1 MKVIALRGKC
11 NTGKSDSLKRLIQM
25 FSCKD
30 AKILAFGLLQPVNKD
45 DVPKITSDITICAQ
59 TAPSFNGDI
68 FAVIDY
74 KGVCIGI
81 STQGD
86 DRYWLEKAYERI
98 CSSIEET
105 TPKEIPDIFVCAIR
119 SYGGT
124 NDFIADVCTELPVIV
139 YDKASIDTIGNADN
153 FGAIE
158 AEQTKLNCIQA
169 KILFDYFEQVISS
182 GG

>member
-25 FSCKD
+25 LSCKE
-30 AKILAFGLLQPVNKD
+30 AKVLAFGLLQPVNKD
-45 DVPKITSDITICAQ
+45 DAPKIITDIAICAQ
-59 TAPSFNGDI
+59 NARSFNGDV
-68 FAVIDY
+68 FVVIDY
-74 KGVCIGI
+74 KGVCVGI

-98 CSSIEET
+98 CNSIKET
-105 TPKEIPDIFVCAIR
+105 IPKEIPDIFVCAIR

-124 NDFIADVCTELPVIV
+124 NDFVAGVCTEHPVII
-139 YDKASIDTIGNADN
+139 YDKASIEAIGDMDDL
-153 FGAIE
+153 GAIE
-158 AEQTKLNCIQA
+158 TEQTKLNCMQA
-169 KILFDYFEQVISS
+169 QILFEYLEKLISC